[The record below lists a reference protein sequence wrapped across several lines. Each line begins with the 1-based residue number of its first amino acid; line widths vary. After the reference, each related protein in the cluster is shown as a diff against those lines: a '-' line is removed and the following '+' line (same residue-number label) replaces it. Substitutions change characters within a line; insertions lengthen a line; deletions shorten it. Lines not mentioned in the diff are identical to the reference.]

1 MAVALDIL
9 ELVLFLFLMLLFGRV
24 AISIVI
30 LLARDWKPR
39 GFWLLLTET
48 CLTVTDPPVKFLRSF
63 VPELSF
69 GSVRL
74 DLSILL
80 LFVGCSLA
88 LQVVRAL

>member
-1 MAVALDIL
+1 MAVALDIV
-9 ELVLFLFLMLLFGRV
+9 ELLLFLFLLLLFGRV

-30 LLARDWKPR
+30 LLARDWTPR
-39 GFWLLLTET
+39 GFWLLLTEA

-63 VPELSF
+63 VPELSI

-80 LFVGCSLA
+80 LFVACSLA
-88 LQVVRAL
+88 LQVVSAI